1 MKSALTAAAFLA
13 VSFHDYSSLS
23 GTYVGTKDDYYTEIK
38 LYDDSVFAYKATR
51 EFPFEVSD
59 GKWIIHGDTVILN
72 SEPCAN
78 PELLQHPPVRTYKMF
93 TKAKY
98 LVKGNSLIPVSNSG
112 KLQRGESLSRQ
123 N

>member
-1 MKSALTAAAFLA
+1 MKTALIAATFIA

-59 GKWIIHGDTVILN
+59 GTWLISGDTVILN
-72 SEPCAN
+72 SDPCAN
-78 PELLQHPPVRTYKMF
+78 PELLQHPPMRTYKMF
-93 TKAKY
+93 TNEKY
-98 LVKGNSLIPVSNSG
+98 YVKGNVLIPLTATG
-112 KLQRGESLSRQ
+112 KRKRGESLTKQ
-123 N
+123 D

>member
-1 MKSALTAAAFLA
+1 MKSALFAATFIA

-23 GTYVGTKDDYYTEIK
+23 GTYAGTKDDYYTEIK

-59 GKWIIHGDTVILN
+59 GKWLIKGDTVILN

-93 TKAKY
+93 TNAKY
-98 LVKGNSLIPVSNSG
+98 FVKGNSLLPVSASG
-112 KLQRGESLSRQ
+112 KLQRGESLTRQ
-123 N
+123 K

>member
-1 MKSALTAAAFLA
+1 MKSVLIAAALIT

-23 GTYVGTKDDYYTEIK
+23 GTYVGTKEDYFTEIK

-59 GKWIIHGDTVILN
+59 GKWLINGDTVILN

-98 LVKGNSLIPVSNSG
+98 LVKGNSLIPVSSSG
-112 KLQRGESLSRQ
+112 KLQRGESLFRQ